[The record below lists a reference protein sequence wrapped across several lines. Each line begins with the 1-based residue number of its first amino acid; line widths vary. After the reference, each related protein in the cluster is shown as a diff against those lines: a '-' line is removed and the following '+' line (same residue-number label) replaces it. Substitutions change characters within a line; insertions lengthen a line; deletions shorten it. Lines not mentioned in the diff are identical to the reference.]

1 MQKRPKIGIIIS
13 TTRPGRFAD
22 IPTSWLFNIAKERD
36 DADFEIVDLRDY
48 PMPFFE
54 EKMALAY
61 APTQNEV
68 ALRWGKK
75 VASLD
80 GYIFVTAE
88 YNHSIPAVLKNAL
101 DYLYSEIHRKPAT
114 FLGYGGTGAA
124 RAIEHLRN
132 ILAEV
137 QVASL
142 KHTVHIGMIEAL
154 GIMREGKSMADYP
167 YLDDFAKRMLC
178 PGSQSGNR
186 QRAVGLLLDEIVW
199 WANTLKEGRSG
210 DQVAEAA

>member
-22 IPTSWLFNIAKERD
+22 IPTNWLFNIAKERN

-54 EKMALAY
+54 EKMPLAN
-61 APTQNEV
+61 APAQNEV
-68 ALRWGKK
+68 ALRWGKTI
-75 VASLD
+75 ASLD

-124 RAIEHLRN
+124 RAIGHLGQ
-132 ILAEV
+132 ILAA
-137 QVASL
+137 ASL
-142 KHTVHIGMIEAL
+142 KHTVHIGMVEMIGML
-154 GIMREGKSMADYP
+154 REGKSMADYP
-167 YLDDFAKRMLC
+167 YLDDFAKRML
-178 PGSQSGNR
+178 
-186 QRAVGLLLDEIVW
+186 DEIVW

-210 DQVAEAA
+210 DEVAEAA

>member
-22 IPTSWLFNIAKERD
+22 IPTQWLFNIAKERK

-54 EKMALAY
+54 ERMPLHA
-61 APTQNEV
+61 APAQNPV
-68 ALRWGKK
+68 ALRWGQKI
-75 VASLD
+75 ASLD

-101 DYLYSEIHRKPAT
+101 DYLHFEILRKPAS

-124 RAIEHLRN
+124 RAIGHLAE
-132 ILAEV
+132 ILAA
-137 QVASL
+137 ASL
-142 KHTVHIGMIEAL
+142 KRSVHIGMIEMIGML
-154 GIMREGKSMADYP
+154 REGKSMADYP
-167 YLDDFAKRMLC
+167 YLDDYARRM
-178 PGSQSGNR
+178 
-186 QRAVGLLLDEIVW
+186 LDEIVW
-199 WANTLKEGRSG
+199 WANTLKEGRAG
-210 DQVAEAA
+210 DEFAEAA

>member
-22 IPTSWLFNIAKERD
+22 VPTNWLFNIAKQRD
-36 DADFEIVDLRDY
+36 DANFEIVDLRDY

-61 APTQNEV
+61 APTQNEA
-68 ALRWGKK
+68 ALRWEKK
-75 VASLD
+75 IASLD

-114 FLGYGGTGAA
+114 FVGYGGTGGS
-124 RAIEHLRN
+124 RAVEHLRH
-132 ILAEV
+132 IAIELQMVSTHAAV
-137 QVASL
+137 YLGGGDFMA
-142 KHTVHIGMIEAL
+142 VHPAFGNKPIEAVEANL
-154 GIMREGKSMADYP
+154 LPAAKTA
-167 YLDDFAKRMLC
+167 LDDLVWWTRATMVA
-178 PGSQSGNR
+178 
-186 QRAVGLLLDEIVW
+186 RAV
-199 WANTLKEGRSG
+199 EG
-210 DQVAEAA
+210 

>member
-1 MQKRPKIGIIIS
+1 MQKRPKIGIILS

-22 IPTSWLFNIAKERD
+22 IPTNWLFNIAKERN

-61 APTQNEV
+61 APTHNET
-68 ALRWGKK
+68 ALRWGKRI
-75 VASLD
+75 ASLD

-114 FLGYGGTGAA
+114 FVGYGGTGAA
-124 RAIEHLRN
+124 RAVEHLRN
-132 ILAEV
+132 ILAEE

-142 KHTVHIGMIEAL
+142 KHTVHIGMVEMIGML
-154 GIMREGKSMADYP
+154 REGKSMADYP
-167 YLDDFAKRMLC
+167 YLDDFAKRML
-178 PGSQSGNR
+178 
-186 QRAVGLLLDEIVW
+186 DEIVW
-199 WANTLKEGRSG
+199 WANTLKEGRSH
-210 DQVAEAA
+210 DEADEAA

>member
-1 MQKRPKIGIIIS
+1 MQKRPIIGIIIS

-22 IPTSWLFNIAKERD
+22 IPTDWLFNIAKERI

-54 EKMALAY
+54 ERMPLHQ
-61 APTQNEV
+61 APPQNEV

-75 VASLD
+75 IASLD

-101 DYLYSEIHRKPAT
+101 DYLYSEIQRKPAA

-124 RAIEHLRN
+124 RAIGDLGQ
-132 ILAEV
+132 ILAAV
-137 QVASL
+137 SL
-142 KHTVHIGMIEAL
+142 KHAVHIGMVEMIGML
-154 GIMREGKSMADYP
+154 REGKSMADYP
-167 YLDDFAKRMLC
+167 YLDDYARRM
-178 PGSQSGNR
+178 
-186 QRAVGLLLDEIVW
+186 LDEIVW
-199 WANTLKEGRSG
+199 WANTLKEGRAG
-210 DQVAEAA
+210 DELAEAA

>member
-22 IPTSWLFNIAKERD
+22 VPTNWLFNIAKKRD
-36 DADFEIVDLRDY
+36 DANFEIVDLRDY

-61 APTQNEV
+61 APTQNET
-68 ALRWGKK
+68 ALRWEKK
-75 VASLD
+75 IASLD

-114 FLGYGGTGAA
+114 FVGYGGTGAA
-124 RAIEHLRN
+124 RAVEHLRN
-132 ILAEV
+132 ILAEE

-142 KHTVHIGMIEAL
+142 KHTVHIGMVEMIGML
-154 GIMREGKSMADYP
+154 REGKSMADYP
-167 YLDDFAKRMLC
+167 YLDDFAKRML
-178 PGSQSGNR
+178 
-186 QRAVGLLLDEIVW
+186 DEIVW
-199 WANTLKEGRSG
+199 WANTLKEGRAG
-210 DQVAEAA
+210 DEVAKAA

>member
-1 MQKRPKIGIIIS
+1 MQKRPKIGIFIS

-22 IPTSWLFNIAKERD
+22 IPTNWLFNIAKVRT

-54 EKMALAY
+54 EK
-61 APTQNEV
+61 APLHQAPPQNEV

-88 YNHSIPAVLKNAL
+88 YNHGIPAVLKNAV
-101 DYLYSEIHRKPAT
+101 DYLFSEIQRKPAT

-124 RAIEHLRN
+124 RARAARAIGQLEL
-132 ILAEV
+132 ILNA
-137 QVASL
+137 AAL
-142 KHTVHIGMIEAL
+142 KHTVHIGMVEMIGML
-154 GIMREGKSMADYP
+154 REGKSMADYP
-167 YLDDFAKRMLC
+167 YLVDYAKRM
-178 PGSQSGNR
+178 
-186 QRAVGLLLDEIVW
+186 LDEIVW
-199 WANTLKEGRSG
+199 WANTLKEGRSRG
-210 DQVAEAA
+210 AVAQAA